1 MESKKVYLVFRELGF
16 SLDSGSEVMNDVL
29 ELELG
34 SVGSFDHSEA
44 LKVIKTSDSMLEVED
59 LIMPYANG
67 SLLPQLMEKSG
78 ISYRDMLY
86 SLVVRSVDSLIESDC
101 SIVLLDNMYSS
112 VVLVTK

>member
-1 MESKKVYLVFRELGF
+1 MESKKVYLIFNELGF
-16 SLDSGSEVMNDVL
+16 SLDSGSEVMNGVL

-34 SVGSFDHSEA
+34 SLDSFDHSEA
-44 LKVIKTSDSMLEVED
+44 LRVIKSSESMFDVED

-86 SLVVRSVDSLIESDC
+86 SLVVRNVDSLSKENC
-101 SIVLLDNMYSS
+101 VVLLEDNMYSS
-112 VVLVTK
+112 VVLVAK